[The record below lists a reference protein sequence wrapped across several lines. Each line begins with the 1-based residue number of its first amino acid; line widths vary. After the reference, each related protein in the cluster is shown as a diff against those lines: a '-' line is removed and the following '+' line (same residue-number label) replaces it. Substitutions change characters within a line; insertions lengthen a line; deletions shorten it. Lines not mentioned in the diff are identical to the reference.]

1 LLHSIL
7 AQEIKMSRLSAVF
20 FVALS
25 PVLMLAQSGSGTISG
40 SIKDSSGSPIPAAKV
55 QVANQGTGV
64 TVTTA
69 SNESGIFRAGSLV
82 PGTYQVDVEIN
93 GFERLV
99 RSPLVLQVGQV
110 LTVDLTLVVGKQT
123 ETVTVTEAAPL
134 TESQSSNVSQVVNRQ
149 MLAGL
154 PLPNRAAS
162 SLAALSPGVLM
173 IDTGAGTAE
182 NYPVF
187 SVAGGRARNQSFT
200 LDGGNV
206 SNAVGLTR
214 PQQLTSLPVDAM
226 QEFKVIAN
234 NYSAEYGHSTGGI
247 ITMATRSGTNQ
258 YHGSLFESLQNDAFN
273 ARNFFSAKR
282 APVRLNQYG
291 GTFGGPIKK
300 DKTHFF
306 VTWEQTRQLTSFD
319 TTSTVPTLLN
329 RSGDFSDLRSTAG
342 KLIPIYDPAT
352 GSTATTRQPFPGN
365 VIPAERFDKVALAAM
380 SYFPLPNRAG
390 TATNANNFI
399 GGSRNALNRDIVVGR
414 LDHQFRP
421 SDLVTAR
428 YYINDAATNNSG
440 TYGIPAADPLAD
452 ITDVRVQTIL
462 GAYTHIFTPS
472 LTNDFRYTYLRRKFI
487 DSRPGLGDNLAA
499 KIGLTGVT
507 DAAFPAFTIPGYGV
521 PAGFVAGNVTVP
533 NTGAALGNPT
543 MVYRFQ
549 TPIVDQQFL
558 ESLSWFHG
566 RHAVKFGAEY
576 RAGAND
582 EIRDRGSAGNFTIS
596 PLITDLPGSSS
607 TTGNSLASFLL
618 GEVNAASI
626 QVSDKIPS
634 RASYLA
640 LYVQDDWRISDRLT
654 LNAGLRWEVEY
665 PRKVVG
671 NKMNSFDPLA
681 INPVSG
687 TPGVVTFAGVDGTP
701 ERAFATDYNNF
712 GPRLGFAYRLPG
724 KGDTVIRGGGG
735 FFYGPT
741 VSNTIGD
748 VASLGFSTSAS
759 YSVAQAEAQ
768 SALQLRNGFPP
779 ATRQPLTPG
788 FGAVPVGQKVNTSV
802 AFFNPKQV
810 APISYQYNFGIQR
823 EVARDVLVE
832 VGYIANVSHHLTAN
846 DLSLNQVP
854 PQLMTSGA
862 AQLVRPF
869 PQFNNVTWINPSI
882 GNSTYHGGF
891 IRTEKRMSNGLSFL
905 AHYTFSKFIDDVEAS
920 QEFGSTGSYMDAYNR
935 RLDKALSGSDVPHRL
950 VVMLLYEIPKFKSNR
965 LVNGAL
971 GGWKV
976 GLLETAESGPAFT
989 VITTANTTNAFPAGS
1004 LRPNLLRDASLSTDQ
1019 RTVGKWFDTSAFAN
1033 PAPLTFGNSP
1043 RSGLRGAPVVTT
1055 DATIEKSF
1063 FITERWKF
1071 DIRGELYNL
1080 FNHAIFNVPGFT
1092 FGGAD
1097 FGVVSSARSP
1107 RTAQIST
1114 RLSF

>member
-1 LLHSIL
+1 MLKTNHNLLIL
-7 AQEIKMSRLSAVF
+7 LILP
-20 FVALS
+20 ALA
-25 PVLMLAQSGSGTISG
+25 MAQSGTSTIAGTVKDGTG
-40 SIKDSSGSPIPAAKV
+40 SFIPTARV
-55 QVANQGTGV
+55 RVANEQTGSAQSIL
-64 TVTTA
+64 T
-69 SNESGIFRAGSLV
+69 NETGAFRANSLL
-82 PGTYQVDVEIN
+82 PGPYRIEVEAE
-93 GFERLV
+93 GFQKLV
-99 RSPLVLQVGQV
+99 RGPVSLEVGQV
-110 LTVDLTLVVGKQT
+110 LALDLTLDLGKST
-123 ETVTVTEAAPL
+123 ETVTVTEAAPI
-134 TESQSSNVSQVVNRQ
+134 TESQTSNVGQVVDRQ

-162 SLAALSPGVLM
+162 SLAALAPGVVM

-187 SVAGGRARNQSFT
+187 SVAGGRARNQNFT

-247 ITMATRSGTNQ
+247 VTMTTRSGTNQ
-258 YHGSLFESLQNDAFN
+258 YHGSLFESLQNDVLN
-273 ARNFFSAKR
+273 ARNFFAATR
-282 APVRLNQYG
+282 APVKLNQYG
-291 GTFGGPIKK
+291 GSFGGPIRK

-306 VTWEQTRQLTSFD
+306 VTWEQTRQLTSFE
-319 TTSTVPTLLN
+319 TASTVPTLLN
-329 RSGDFSDLRSTAG
+329 RVGDFSDLRSTAG
-342 KLIPIYDPAT
+342 KPILIYDPSTGAT
-352 GSTATTRQPFPGN
+352 AATRQPFPGN
-365 VIPAERFDKVALAAM
+365 VIPRERFDPVALAAM
-380 SYFPLPNRAG
+380 AYFPLPNRAG
-390 TATNANNFI
+390 TSTNANNFI
-399 GGSRNALNRDIVVGR
+399 GGSRNVLNRDIVVGR

-421 SDLVTAR
+421 TDMVTAR
-428 YYINDAATNNSG
+428 YYINDANTNNSG
-440 TYGIPAADPLAD
+440 TYGFPAADPLAD

-462 GAYTHIFTPS
+462 GSYTHIFRS
-472 LTNDFRYTYLRRKFI
+472 NLTNDFRYTYLRRKFL
-487 DSRPGLGDNLAA
+487 DSRPGYGDNLSA

-521 PAGFVAGNVTVP
+521 PAGFVAGNVTIP
-533 NTGAALGNPT
+533 TTGAALGNPT

-558 ESLSWFHG
+558 EGLSWIRG
-566 RHAVKFGAEY
+566 QHALKFGAEY
-576 RAGAND
+576 RKGAND

-596 PLITDLPGSSS
+596 PLITDLPGSSA
-607 TTGNSLASFLL
+607 TTGNALASFLL

-640 LYVQDDWRISDRLT
+640 LYVQDDWRVSDRLT
-654 LNAGLRWEVEY
+654 INAGLRWEVEF
-665 PRKVVG
+665 PRWVVG
-671 NKMNSFDPLA
+671 NKMNSFDPKA

-701 ERAFATDYNNF
+701 VRAFATDWNNL
-712 GPRLGFAYRLPG
+712 GPRLGFAYRIQG
-724 KGDTVIRGGGG
+724 KHETVIRGGAGL
-735 FFYGPT
+735 FYGPT

-759 YSVAQAEAQ
+759 YSVAQAETQ

-788 FGAVPVGQKVNTSV
+788 FGAVPLGQKVNTSV
-802 AFFNPKQV
+802 SFFNPEQV
-810 APISYQYNFGIQR
+810 SPISYQYNLGVQR
-823 EVARDVLVE
+823 EVARELLLE
-832 VGYIANVSHHLTAN
+832 IGYIGNVSHHLTAN

-891 IRTEKRMSNGLSFL
+891 IRAEKRMSNSLSFL
-905 AHYTFSKFIDDVEAS
+905 AHYTFSKFLDDVEAS

-935 RLDKALSGSDVPHRL
+935 RLDKGLSGSDVPHRL
-950 VVMLLYEIPKFKSNR
+950 VVTVLYEVRKFKSNR
-965 LVNGAL
+965 VLNAAL

-976 GLLETAESGPAFT
+976 GLLETAESGPTFT

-1004 LRPNLLRDASLSTDQ
+1004 LRPNLLRNSALPSDE
-1019 RTVGKWFDTSAFAN
+1019 RTVTQWFDTSAYSN

-1055 DATIEKSF
+1055 DATLEKSF
-1063 FITERWKF
+1063 FLTERWKM
-1071 DIRGELYNL
+1071 DIRGEFYNL
-1080 FNHAIFNVPGFT
+1080 LNHAIFNVPGFT
-1092 FGGAD
+1092 FGAAD

-1107 RTAQIST
+1107 RTAQLAA